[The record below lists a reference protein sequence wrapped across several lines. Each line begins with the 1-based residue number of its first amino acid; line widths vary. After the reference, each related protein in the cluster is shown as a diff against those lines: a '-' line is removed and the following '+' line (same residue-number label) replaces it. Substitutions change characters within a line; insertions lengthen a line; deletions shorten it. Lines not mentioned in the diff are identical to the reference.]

1 MSNKN
6 KSAKDSEG
14 YYTYSV
20 DIDFDKN
27 TINAGKNRVWLGCGI
42 DGAYNFHIDYS
53 VSVENYVPT
62 KSSIQCIRTVPNMN
76 YDRKAQI
83 VATYTDNNTNS
94 KNYLDM
100 ILAEIDEETGV
111 IKSLSSYS
119 RATRTGDTYTCTFD
133 LVAEIREPK
142 NVYVKVKDASG
153 NETIL
158 EDGAVQVQYID
169 AVAPTLTSAL
179 KSSTQWSKN
188 KQITYIATDRGIG
201 QVQIGFN
208 SEDNYTLATQDGDN
222 YSKTYNFVGD
232 VYGNA
237 NAALYLQDGLGN
249 NTMKRVTIS
258 NIDNTAP
265 TILNVN
271 KALNTNRNNV
281 QLSVTANDYN
291 NTINKE
297 GSGIT
302 GYAITTTNTAPGLS
316 NFQESNT
323 FTVTNNGTYYIW
335 AKDLVG
341 NISQARV
348 VTVDDLEITISG
360 NITWNDSNNRYNS
373 RKTTTINL
381 YRKIQ
386 NGTEQKATSTTITAG
401 QTQYSFKVDKTDS
414 NGNTYIYRIEQEQ
427 ILGYET
433 TYSNNNI
440 TNTLI
445 LPTYTSNI
453 TYTPVNSLQNRYLKN
468 GEVKLVGEITAN
480 SSNRDLSGLNS
491 GIATFTIDSS
501 IEISSSKITIKFYE
515 KSTNTTHNITDYTL
529 SGNVLTVNFGKTIS
543 GISQKG
549 DKLTIEIQGKLGKI
563 GTYTSN
569 IKLVGNLLDY
579 RGTSTTIN
587 LGEITNTT
595 KTIEAS
601 HQLPK
606 ANIQIEKRDSITEEK
621 LTDVTFTLYE
631 WNGTKYI
638 EKETIIDANK
648 DGIYVSSLY
657 EWNTTTEGKYK
668 IVETGVSPRHKDL
681 HFSMEFTINQLKGE
695 NYTIRPDYTNSEYI
709 INYGIRRPDDFD
721 SINGIVENEPWK
733 LKATIEKIDSQTGNV
748 IQSETQFTIYEWNK
762 ENSIYEEYISY
773 TTGQKVNMI
782 RQADKTYITGEW
794 LYYTPK
800 NEGKYRIIETI
811 SPNGYYANYQS
822 NGEKTVYD
830 INIIDAITSGTY
842 KNQTVSNESILKV
855 GNNTQNKM
863 TNERVNA
870 TLNIN
875 IVDKETKGDSQTD
888 SKIIG
893 AKYGVY
899 AQEQINHADGI
910 TTRYQGEPGILYK
923 KDELIQTQ
931 LTDNL
936 GKMIFNNLE
945 CGKYYIKMMEAPIGY
960 KLDDTKYQ
968 IDFSYQGENIR
979 HLEKTQNIEIQVKK
993 QAFQLYKINE
1003 NEETLCNAGFSI
1015 YLISDLSI
1023 VKTGKIT
1030 RVGKDTYRL
1039 NDEQAKNSI
1048 QLNGKENEDGTYYL
1062 TDLIEYYYKIRYTE
1076 DDMSTLPGDEQ
1087 VYHPYDLSEE
1097 RYVKDYKNSVQGIDI
1112 EEIRTDDNGYMK
1124 SPELA
1129 YGEYIVL
1136 ETSVPRRQ
1144 KAIKSF
1150 IIKIEEDGRNPQTLR
1165 SVIDKDFKTRLK
1177 IYIKDATTKNII
1189 NKTSYYVIKNEET
1202 QKIITYTKDGIEQG
1216 TLENPF
1222 ALGNEEYFIT
1232 PMELPIG
1239 RYILEEVTAPVG
1251 YVINGKEGYAEGK
1264 ELKNKPREKVRF
1276 EIASNAVLF
1285 MDNYLDAFVI
1295 VIEKENEAVLGTI
1308 TIKAQGEYLVKAQ
1321 KQDDNY
1327 QLTYKN
1333 KPIPNVEYDIYAKE
1347 DIYTQDN
1354 KNILLH
1360 RKDEKI
1366 SSVITNANGEITI
1379 NNLQQGKYY
1388 IRETKS
1394 GYGFALNKEIKDV
1407 EIEYQG
1413 QNVPVVFKEILLNEV
1428 RQSIEITIK
1437 NVNNETKEKLQGGIY
1452 ELYTKEEII
1461 YQNENGETETIPAN
1475 TLICITQSNENG
1487 EIKFNK
1493 EHNIDLPLGN
1503 YVVKEKMPPKGYIK
1517 SEDINIIADT
1527 TGGEEKIIINK
1538 TLEKEKTKIYIE
1550 NIGEGEKITGATIV
1564 IQDEEGNIITRI
1576 DSLQE
1581 LNEIRGFEIEK
1592 QYIIKVENPSSG
1604 YVTNE
1609 DISFMLDKAGNLQID
1624 EKYLDIDRKNTIKIT
1639 SEKTKL
1645 DIKFKYGEEI
1655 IKGIE
1660 FSIKEK
1666 ETQKVIASTNK
1677 QENVLLIQDK
1687 ENNYYV
1693 EGIPIGEYILIE
1705 ENIPYNLG
1713 YVEKQEKEIQI
1724 RDTKEEQIVEVEQE
1738 VSKLLLQVTDKDTK
1752 EKVSNVSIQIQD
1764 NLGNIIA
1771 STKEQEVKDIIK
1783 KENILK
1789 IEEIKDGY
1797 YVEKLPVG
1805 EYTILKITKD
1815 GYKDIE
1821 SVKIRVGDITERQKV
1836 LLETRK
1842 LIFNVGIEKKLENII
1857 INGENKK
1864 VKNTDD
1870 IIKLE
1875 IKEKEISTIDVKLQ
1889 YVIKVSNLGEVDAT
1903 VEKILDKIPNGL
1915 NFIKEESGNWNVE
1928 QQNAVY
1934 EELINLKPG
1943 EYKEIPITL
1952 KWENS
1957 TLNFGKKENTAELSK
1972 VSNKY
1977 GYKNSNESNGNKNSV
1992 TVFISIT
1999 TGPNENITISQ
2010 IIITTVIINI
2020 IFLAIILIL
2029 IKKKNNLVGA

>member
-6 KSAKDSEG
+6 KSGKDSEG
-14 YYTYSV
+14 YYTYQV
-20 DIDFDKN
+20 DINFDKN
-27 TINAGKNRVWLGCGI
+27 TINAGKNRVWLSCGI
-42 DGAYNFHIDYS
+42 EGAFNFDIEYY

-62 KSSIQCIRTVPNMN
+62 KSSIQCIRTVPNIN

-94 KNYLDM
+94 SNYLNM
-100 ILAEIDEETGV
+100 LLAEIDEETGV
-111 IKSLSSYS
+111 IKSLSKYS
-119 RATRTGDTYTCTFD
+119 RATRTGNTYTCTFD

-188 KQITYIATDRGIG
+188 KQITYTATDRGIG

-232 VYGNA
+232 VYGNVD
-237 NAALYLQDGLGN
+237 AALYLQDGLEN
-249 NTMKRVTIS
+249 NTMKKVTIS

-271 KALNTNRNNV
+271 KVLNTNRNNV

-291 NTINKE
+291 STLKKE

-302 GYAITTTNTAPGLS
+302 GYAITTTNTAPSLS

-323 FTVTNNGTYYIW
+323 FTVTNNGTYYLW
-335 AKDLVG
+335 VKDLVG
-341 NISQARV
+341 NISQARA
-348 VTVDDLEITISG
+348 VTVNELEITVSG
-360 NITWNDSNNRYNS
+360 NIIWNDSNNIYNS
-373 RKTTTINL
+373 RKAVTINL

-386 NGTEQKATSTTITAG
+386 NGTETKATSINITAG
-401 QTQYSFKVDKTDS
+401 QTNYSFKVDKTDN
-414 NGNTYIYRIEQEQ
+414 NGNTYIYRVEQQ
-427 ILGYET
+427 TIPGYET
-433 TYSNNNI
+433 TYSGNNI

-445 LPTYTSNI
+445 LPNYSSNI

-468 GEVKLVGEITAN
+468 GDVKLVGEITAN
-480 SSNRDLSGLNS
+480 SNNRDLSGLNS

-501 IEISSSKITIKFYE
+501 IDINDVKVKFYE
-515 KSTNTTHNITDYTL
+515 KSTNITHNITNYTL
-529 SGNVLTVNFGKTIS
+529 NGNILTVNFGKNTS
-543 GISQKG
+543 GISQKS
-549 DKLTIEIQGKLGKI
+549 DKLTIEVQGKLRKI
-563 GTYTSN
+563 GTYSSN
-569 IKLVGNLLDY
+569 IKLSGNLLDI
-579 RGTSTTIN
+579 RGERTTIN
-587 LGEITNTT
+587 LGEVTNTT
-595 KTIEAS
+595 KTIQVSE
-601 HQLPK
+601 QLPK
-606 ANIQIEKRDSITEEK
+606 ANIQIEKRDSITEQK

-631 WNGTKYI
+631 WNGTTYI
-638 EKETIIDANK
+638 EKETITDTNK
-648 DGIYVSSLY
+648 DGIYVSQLY
-657 EWNTTTEGKYK
+657 EWNSVTQGKYK
-668 IVETGVSPRHKDL
+668 IVETIVSPRHKNL
-681 HFSMEFTINQLKGE
+681 NFSMEFTINQLKGE
-695 NYTIRPDYTNSEYI
+695 NYTIKPDYTNSEYI

-800 NEGKYRIIETI
+800 NEGKYRIIETT

-822 NGEKTVYD
+822 NGERTVYD
-830 INIIDAITSGTY
+830 VNIIDAITSGTY
-842 KNQTVSNESILKV
+842 KNQTVSNESILKI
-855 GNNTQNKM
+855 GNNAQNKM

-875 IVDKETKGDSQTD
+875 IVDKETKEDGQADS
-888 SKIIG
+888 IISG
-893 AKYGVY
+893 AKYGIY
-899 AQEQINHADGI
+899 ATEQINHKDGV
-910 TTRYQGEPGILYK
+910 TSRYEGQAGVLYK
-923 KDELIQTQ
+923 KDELVQTEIVNNSKKI
-931 LTDNL
+931 T
-936 GKMIFNNLE
+936 FNNLE
-945 CGKYYIKMMEAPIGY
+945 CGNYYIKMIEAPIGY
-960 KLDDTKYQ
+960 VLDNTKYQ
-968 IDFSYQGENIR
+968 IDFSYQGENKR
-979 HLEKTQNIEIQVKK
+979 HLEKTQTIEIQVKK

-1003 NEETLCNAGFSI
+1003 SEETLSNAGFSI

-1030 RVGKDTYRL
+1030 RLGKDTYRL
-1039 NDEQAKNSI
+1039 NDEQAKNSV
-1048 QLNGKENEDGTYYL
+1048 QLAGKANEDGTYYL

-1087 VYHPYDLSEE
+1087 VYHPYNLLEE
-1097 RYVKDYKNSVQGIDI
+1097 RYVKDYKNSVQGINI
-1112 EEIRTDDNGYMK
+1112 EEIRTDSNGYMK

-1136 ETSVPRRQ
+1136 ETSVPRSQ

-1150 IIKIEEDGRNPQTLR
+1150 IIKVEEDSRNPQTLR

-1189 NKTSYYVIKNEET
+1189 NKTSYYVIKNEQTGE
-1202 QKIITYTKDGIEQG
+1202 IISYTKDGIEQG

-1222 ALGNEEYFIT
+1222 ILGNEEYFIT

-1239 RYILEEVTAPVG
+1239 RYILEEITAPTG

-1264 ELKNKPREKVRF
+1264 ELKNRPRQKVRF

-1295 VIEKENEAVLGTI
+1295 VAEKENEAVLGTI

-1321 KQDDNY
+1321 KQNDNY

-1333 KPIPNVEYDIYAKE
+1333 KAIPNVEYDVYAKE

-1394 GYGFALNKEIKDV
+1394 GYGFQLNKEIKDV
-1407 EIEYQG
+1407 QIEYNG
-1413 QNVPVVFKEILLNEV
+1413 QNVPVVFKEVLINEK

-1437 NVNNETKEKLQGGIY
+1437 NINNETKENVQGGTY
-1452 ELYTKEEII
+1452 ELYTKEEIT
-1461 YQNENGETETIPAN
+1461 YQNENDETMTIPAN
-1475 TLICITQSNENG
+1475 TLICTTVGDENG

-1503 YVVKEKMPPKGYIK
+1503 YIVKEKISPKGYIK
-1517 SEDINIIADT
+1517 SDDINIIADT

-1538 TLEKEKTKIYIE
+1538 TVEKEKTKIYIE
-1550 NIGEGEKITGATIV
+1550 NIGEGEKITGAIIV
-1564 IQDEEGNIITRI
+1564 ILDEEGNTITRI
-1576 DSLQE
+1576 ESLEE
-1581 LNEIRGFEIEK
+1581 LNEIKGLEIEK
-1592 QYIIKVENPSSG
+1592 QYTVRMEKASSG

-1609 DISFMLDKAGNLQID
+1609 DISFILDEAGNLQID

-1645 DIKFKYGEEI
+1645 NIKFKYGEEI

-1666 ETQKVIASTNK
+1666 ETQKVIASTK
-1677 QENVLLIQDK
+1677 HQENVLKIQEK

-1713 YVEKQEKEIQI
+1713 YVEKQEKQIQI
-1724 RDTKEEQIVEVEQE
+1724 RDTKEEQIVEVQQE
-1738 VSKLLLQVTDKDTK
+1738 VSKLLLQLTDKETK
-1752 EKVSNVSIQIQD
+1752 EKISNVSIKIQD
-1764 NLGNIIA
+1764 SKGEIIA
-1771 STKEQEVKDIIK
+1771 STQKTKEENVKQ
-1783 KENILK
+1783 

-1797 YVEKLPVG
+1797 YIEKLPVG
-1805 EYTILKITKD
+1805 EYTILKIAKD

-1821 SVKIRVGDITERQKV
+1821 TVKIRVADISGRQKV

-1842 LIFNVGIEKKLENII
+1842 LIFDVGIEKRLENII
-1857 INGENKK
+1857 INGEIKK
-1864 VKNTDD
+1864 VKNDNN
-1870 IIKLE
+1870 IVKLE
-1875 IKEKEISTIDVKLQ
+1875 IKEKEISNIDLKLQ
-1889 YVIKVSNLGEVDAT
+1889 YVIKVSNFGEVDAK
-1903 VEKILDKIPNGL
+1903 VEEILDKIPNGL
-1915 NFIKEESGNWNVE
+1915 NFIKEGSGNWNVE

-1934 EELINLKPG
+1934 KELINLKPG

-1952 KWENS
+1952 KWKNS
-1957 TLNFGKKENTAELSK
+1957 PLNFGKKENTVELLK
-1972 VSNKY
+1972 LSNKY
-1977 GYKNSNESNGNKNSV
+1977 GYKNSNELNGITNKNSV
-1992 TVFISIT
+1992 TVVISIK
-1999 TGPNENITISQ
+1999 TGPNGNITIGQ
-2010 IIITTVIINI
+2010 VIITTVIINI
-2020 IFLAIILIL
+2020 ICLAIIFIL
-2029 IKKKNNLVGA
+2029 NKKRIKNNLTH